1 MLPRHAQL
9 PVSLHAALL
18 LLWATSCSVVAAATQ
33 SVSLPT
39 IVLVSSTDTHDS
51 EYGRWLQLI
60 YQHAFARLGY
70 RLDYQGV
77 PGARARLQAEAGQ
90 VDGEIHRPYEY
101 QQQTRSMVRVE
112 ESHFDVSY
120 EAYVIRDDLHF
131 ANWQALGQ
139 SGLHIEYRR
148 GAKRAEKAL
157 TQAEAPTR
165 LSDVTSTEQG
175 LRKLAK
181 GRVDVFIEQP
191 LVAQHQLEKLR
202 TEGAEY
208 LLIHSAGTVDTLPTY
223 AYLNRRHAKLAS
235 QLASVLRAMK
245 RDGLIEQY
253 HQLARST
260 PSADATVTRP

>member
-1 MLPRHAQL
+1 MLPRHALL

-77 PGARARLQAEAGQ
+77 PGARAPLLAEAGQ

-157 TQAEAPTR
+157 TQAVAPNR

-181 GRVDVFIEQP
+181 GRVDVFIEQT

-202 TEGAEY
+202 TEGGEY

-223 AYLNRRHAKLAS
+223 AYLNRGYAKLAS
-235 QLASVLRAMK
+235 QLASVLRSMK

-253 HQLARST
+253 HRQAQDT
-260 PSADATVTRP
+260 PSADTTVTRP